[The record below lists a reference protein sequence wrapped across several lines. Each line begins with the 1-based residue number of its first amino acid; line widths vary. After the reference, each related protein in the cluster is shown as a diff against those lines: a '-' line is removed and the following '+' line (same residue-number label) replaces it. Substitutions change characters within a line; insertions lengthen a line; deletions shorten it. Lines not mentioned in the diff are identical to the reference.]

1 MVTSHKPAYIERS
14 LGHIILEA
22 SKSFYVILLT
32 GPRQVGKTTLLQKLQ
47 SEEKRSYISL
57 DNMDSRLFAEQDP
70 AGFIERL
77 KLPVLIDEVQ
87 YVPSLFPYIKMCVD
101 KAKRPGL
108 FWLTGSQQFSMMKNV
123 SESLAGRVAIFHLQG
138 ISLAEEEGR
147 PYTSPFVPDIKTL
160 KDRHQKIK
168 PLSAL
173 KLYKKIWRGSYPY
186 VTTYKEESNWRW
198 FYESYIT
205 TYIERDVRDYLKVD
219 DLFAFR
225 KFIQVVATRTGQ
237 MLNYREVS
245 KEIGVSE
252 PGIKSWFNVL
262 QATGL
267 IKLIR
272 PYFNNRTRRLLKTPK
287 LYFMDTGL
295 CSYLTGW
302 LNPDV
307 LERGAMSGP
316 LLETYAVS
324 EIIKS
329 FIHNGQ
335 SDPLFY
341 YADKDKREV
350 DLLIERGFCL
360 HPIEIKKSSS
370 LRNMNFKGFSCL
382 KRLKT
387 PIGHGCV
394 LYTGNSF
401 LPIQNGVDAVPLSY
415 I

>member
-1 MVTSHKPAYIERS
+1 MSAHQPPYIERS
-14 LGHIILEA
+14 LGPIILEA

-32 GPRQVGKTTLLQKLQ
+32 GPRQVGKTTLLQKLKG
-47 SEEKRSYISL
+47 EKKRSYISL
-57 DNMDSRLFAEQDP
+57 DNMSVRLFAEQDP

-87 YVPSLFPYIKMCVD
+87 YAPSLFPYIKICVD
-101 KAKRPGL
+101 KAKKPGL

-138 ISLAEEEGR
+138 ISLSEEEGR
-147 PYTSPFVPDIKTL
+147 PHTAPFVPDIKTL
-160 KDRHQKIK
+160 TDRHQKIK
-168 PLSAL
+168 PVATLQ
-173 KLYKKIWRGSYPY
+173 LYKKIWRGSYPY
-186 VTTYKEESNWRW
+186 MITHKEEHHWRW

-225 KFIQVVATRTGQ
+225 KFIQVVAARTGQ

-245 KEIGVSE
+245 KETGISETGV
-252 PGIKSWFNVL
+252 KSWFNVL

-267 IKLIR
+267 ITLIQ
-272 PYFNNRTRRLLKTPK
+272 PYFNNRIRRLLKTPK

-295 CSYLTGW
+295 CSYLTRW

-307 LERGAMSGP
+307 LEKGAMSGP
-316 LLETYAVS
+316 ILETYAVS

-335 SDPLFY
+335 AGPLFY

-350 DLLIERGFCL
+350 DLLIQRGSYL
-360 HPIEIKKSSS
+360 HPIEIKKSAS
-370 LRNMNFKGFSCL
+370 LKNMNFKSFSCL
-382 KRLKT
+382 NRLKT

-394 LYTGNSF
+394 LYTGDSF
-401 LPIQNGVDAVPLSY
+401 LPVQKGVDAVPLSY